1 MDRRRFLKGSAAATA
16 LLPMPRLARAQG
28 AKTLRFVP
36 YSDVAIID
44 PIWTT
49 GYSTRTHAL
58 LVWDTLYGLD
68 ETLQPQPQMVEG
80 HVVAE
85 DGKRW
90 TLTLRPGLVFH
101 DGSKVLARDAVAS
114 IKRWGARD
122 AFGQS
127 LMAATDEIS
136 APDDRTIVFRLN
148 RPFPNLPAAL
158 ARPSA
163 LVAAIMPEY
172 LAQTDPFK
180 QIPEAIGSGPFRY
193 VKEERV
199 PGARH
204 VYARHEGYVP
214 RADGKPSFTAGPRIA
229 YLDRVEFVVMPDPAT
244 AISALQAGEID
255 WVEQPLIDMLPILRK
270 DPNIVVEV
278 KDPTGMA
285 GQIRLNHL
293 QPPFNNPAIR
303 RVILKALDQEAC
315 MDAVCGGDPA
325 VKRATMGFFPSGS
338 PMASDAGIGAL
349 GAAKDHAAL
358 KRELSEAGYKG
369 ERIVFL
375 SGQDVPRISQVA
387 EVAAD
392 MLRRIGANVD
402 FVAAD
407 WGTVLQ
413 RITKRDPVEAG
424 GWSCYVTYWSGLD
437 LGSPA
442 TNSPLRGNGV
452 KAGPGWPT
460 SPEIEALRAQWLE
473 TPDLA
478 GQKAIAEKI
487 QLQAMQDVP
496 YVPAGQYFQPVAYRK
511 GITGMLNGV
520 PVFTNIRK
528 G

>member
-1 MDRRRFLKGSAAATA
+1 MDRRQFLKASAAAA
-16 LLPMPRLARAQG
+16 LLPVPHIARAQD
-28 AKTLRFVP
+28 AKLLRFVP

-80 HVVAE
+80 HVVE
-85 DGKRW
+85 DDGKRW

-101 DGSKVLARDAVAS
+101 DGSKVLARDAAAS

-122 AFGQS
+122 TFGQA
-127 LMAATDEIS
+127 LMAATEELS
-136 APDDRTIVFRLN
+136 APDDRTIVFRLKA
-148 RPFPNLPAAL
+148 PFPHLPAAL

-163 LVAAIMPEY
+163 LVAAIMPQR
-172 LAQTDPFK
+172 LAETDPFK

-193 VKEERV
+193 VKEERI

-214 RADGKPSFTAGPRIA
+214 RPNGTPSFTAGPRTP
-229 YLDRVEFVVMPDPAT
+229 YFDRIEFQVMPDPAT
-244 AISALQAGEID
+244 AISALQTGAVD
-255 WVEQPLIDMLPILRK
+255 WVEQPLIDLLPTLRK

-285 GQIRLNHL
+285 GQLRLNHL
-293 QPPFNNPAIR
+293 QAPFNNPAIR
-303 RVILKALDQEAC
+303 RVILKALDQQAC
-315 MDAVCGGDPA
+315 MDAVCGGDPE
-325 VKRATMGFFPSGS
+325 VKRTAMGFFPAGS
-338 PMASDAGIGAL
+338 AMASDAGIGPLKAP
-349 GAAKDHAAL
+349 KDYDAL
-358 KRELSEAGYKG
+358 KRELAAAGYKG
-369 ERIVFL
+369 EKIVFL

-392 MLRRIGANVD
+392 MLRKLGANLD

-413 RITKRDPVEAG
+413 RITSRQPVENG
-424 GWSCYVTYWSGLD
+424 GWSCYVTYWSGMD

-442 TNSPLRGNGV
+442 TSSPLRGNGE
-452 KAGPGWPT
+452 KAGPGWPS
-460 SPEIEALRAQWLE
+460 SPEIEALRAKWLA
-473 TPDLA
+473 TADLA
-478 GQKAIAEKI
+478 GQKALAEQI
-487 QLQAMQDVP
+487 QVQAMQDVP

-511 GITGMLNGV
+511 SLTGMLNGV
-520 PVFTNIRK
+520 PVFTNLRK

>member
-1 MDRRRFLKGSAAATA
+1 MDRRQFLKASAAAA
-16 LLPMPRLARAQG
+16 FVPAPHIARAQDS
-28 AKTLRFVP
+28 KILRFVP

-68 ETLQPQPQMVEG
+68 ENLQPQPQMVEG
-80 HVVAE
+80 HVVGDE
-85 DGKRW
+85 GKRW

-101 DGSKVLARDAVAS
+101 DGTKVLARDAVAS

-127 LMAATDEIS
+127 LMAVTDEIS
-136 APDDRTIVFRLN
+136 APDDRTIVFRLKK
-148 RPFPNLPAAL
+148 PFPLLPAAL

-163 LVAAIMPEY
+163 LVAAIMPER
-172 LAQTDPFK
+172 LAETDPFK

-193 VKEERV
+193 LKEERIS
-199 PGARH
+199 GARH

-214 RADGKPSFTAGPRIA
+214 RSEGTPSFTAGPRTP
-229 YLDRVEFVVMPDPAT
+229 YLDRIEFQVMPDPAT
-244 AISALQAGEID
+244 AISALQTGAVD
-255 WVEQPLIDMLPILRK
+255 WIEQPMIDLLPLLRE
-270 DPNIVVEV
+270 DPNIVVAV
-278 KDPTGMA
+278 KDRSGMA
-285 GQIRLNHL
+285 GQLRLNHV

-303 RVILKALDQEAC
+303 RVILKALDQMEC
-315 MDAVCGGDPA
+315 MDAVCGGDPS
-325 VKRATMGFFPSGS
+325 VTRSTMGFFPASS
-338 PMASDAGIGAL
+338 AMASDAGIEAL
-349 GAAKDHAAL
+349 TAKKDYAKL
-358 KRELSEAGYKG
+358 KQELEAAGYKG
-369 ERIVFL
+369 ERIVLL

-392 MLRRIGANVD
+392 MLRKIEANVD
-402 FVAAD
+402 FLAAD

-413 RITKRDPVEAG
+413 RITNRRPVEEG

-442 TNSPLRGNGV
+442 TNSPLRANGP
-452 KAGPGWPT
+452 KAGPGWPE
-460 SPEIEALRAQWLE
+460 SAALEALRARWLE
-473 TPDLA
+473 AGDLA
-478 GQKAIAEKI
+478 QQKAIAQEI

-511 GITGMLNGV
+511 NLTGMLNGV
-520 PVFTNIRK
+520 PVFTNLRK

>member
-1 MDRRRFLKGSAAATA
+1 MDRRQFLTSSAAAMT
-16 LLPMPRLARAQG
+16 LLAAPSIARAQDTR
-28 AKTLRFVP
+28 TLRFVP

-68 ETLQPQPQMVEG
+68 ETLQPHPQMVEG
-80 HVVAE
+80 HVVAD

-90 TLTLRPGLVFH
+90 TLTLRPGLAFH

-114 IKRWGARD
+114 LRRWGARD
-122 AFGQS
+122 TFGQA
-127 LMAATDEIS
+127 LMAATDELS
-136 APDDRTIVFRLN
+136 APDDRTIVFRLKK
-148 RPFPNLPAAL
+148 PFPQLPAAL

-163 LVAAIMPEY
+163 VVAAIMPER

-193 VKEERV
+193 MAQERI

-214 RADGKPSFTAGPRIA
+214 RGDGKPSFTAGPRTP
-229 YLDRVEFVVMPDPAT
+229 YLDRIEFTVMPDPAT
-244 AISALQAGEID
+244 AISALQTGAVD
-255 WVEQPLIDMLPILRK
+255 WVEQPMIDLLPMLRS

-285 GQIRLNHL
+285 GQLRLNHT
-293 QPPFNNPAIR
+293 QAPFDNPAIR

-315 MDAVCGGDPA
+315 MSAVVGGDPSG
-325 VKRATMGFFPSGS
+325 RHATMGFFPTGTA
-338 PMASDAGIGAL
+338 MASKAGADALAG
-349 GAAKDHAAL
+349 AKDYAGLKGELAA
-358 KRELSEAGYKG
+358 AGYKG

-413 RITKRDPVEAG
+413 RITNRRPVEEG

-442 TNSPLRGNGV
+442 TNSPLRGNGER
-452 KAGPGWPT
+452 AGPGWPT
-460 SPEIEALRAQWLE
+460 SPEIEALRSRWLDAA
-473 TPDLA
+473 DLDT
-478 GQKAIAEKI
+478 QKSIASEIEK
-487 QLQAMQDVP
+487 QAMLDVP

-511 GITGMLNGV
+511 NLTGMLNGV
-520 PVFTNIRK
+520 PVFTNLRK

>member
-1 MDRRRFLKGSAAATA
+1 MDRRTFLKASAATA
-16 LLPMPRLARAQG
+16 LLPAAPHIARAQG
-28 AKTLRFVP
+28 ANTLRFVP

-68 ETLQPQPQMVEG
+68 DQFQPQPQMVEG
-80 HVVAE
+80 HVVE
-85 DGKRW
+85 DGGKRW

-101 DGSKVLARDAVAS
+101 DGTKVLAKDAVAS
-114 IKRWGARD
+114 IKRWGVRD

-136 APDDRTIVFRLN
+136 APDDRTIVFRLKK
-148 RPFPNLPAAL
+148 PFPNLPAAL

-163 LVAAIMPEY
+163 LVAAIMPER
-172 LAQTDPFK
+172 LAETDPFK

-199 PGARH
+199 PGAKH

-214 RADGKPSFTAGPRIA
+214 RSGTPAFTSGPRTP
-229 YLDRVEFVVMPDPAT
+229 YLDRIEFQVMPDPST
-244 AISALQAGEID
+244 AVAALQTGAVD
-255 WVEQPLIDMLPILRK
+255 YVEQPLIDMLPVLRK

-278 KDPTGMA
+278 KDPNGMA
-285 GQIRLNHL
+285 GQVRLNHT
-293 QPPFNNPAIR
+293 QAPFNNPAVR
-303 RVILKALDQEAC
+303 RVMLHALDQVAC
-315 MDAVCGGDPA
+315 MSAVVGGDPQ
-325 VKRATMGFFPSGS
+325 VKHATMGFFPVNS
-338 PMASDAGIGAL
+338 PMASDV
-349 GAAKDHAAL
+349 AANAL
-358 KRELSEAGYKG
+358 KGEKDFAKLKKDLEAAGYKG
-369 ERIVFL
+369 ERVVFL

-392 MLRRIGANVD
+392 MMRQLGMNVD

-413 RITKRDPVEAG
+413 RITNRRPVEEG

-442 TNSPLRGNGV
+442 TNSPMRGNGDR
-452 KAGPGWPT
+452 AGPGWPT
-460 SPEIEALRAQWLE
+460 SPQIEALRAKWLE
-473 TPDLA
+473 AGTLA
-478 GQKAIAEKI
+478 EMKSIAADIEK
-487 QLQAMQDVP
+487 QALLDVP
-496 YVPAGQYFQPVAYRK
+496 YVPAGQYFQPIAYRK
-511 GITGMLNGV
+511 NISGILNGV
-520 PVFTNIRK
+520 PVFSNIRK

>member
-1 MDRRRFLKGSAAATA
+1 MDRRQFLKASTAAA
-16 LLPMPRLARAQG
+16 LLPAAPHIARAQG
-28 AKTLRFVP
+28 ANTLRFVP

-68 ETLQPQPQMVEG
+68 DKFEPQPQMVEG
-80 HVVAE
+80 HVVDN

-101 DGSKVLARDAVAS
+101 DGTKVLARDAVAS
-114 IKRWGARD
+114 IKRWGVRD

-127 LMAATDEIS
+127 LMAVTDEIS
-136 APDDRTIVFRLN
+136 APDDRTIVFRLKK
-148 RPFPNLPAAL
+148 PFPMLPAAL

-163 LVAAIMPEY
+163 LVAAIMPER
-172 LAQTDPFK
+172 LAETDPFK

-199 PGARH
+199 PGAKH

-214 RADGKPSFTAGPRIA
+214 RSEPASFTAGSRA
-229 YLDRVEFVVMPDPAT
+229 GFLDRIEFQVMPDPST
-244 AISALQAGEID
+244 AISALQTGSVD
-255 WVEQPLIDMLPILRK
+255 FVEQPLIDMLPVLRK

-278 KDPTGMA
+278 KDPNGMA
-285 GQIRLNHL
+285 GQVRLNHT
-293 QPPFNNPAIR
+293 QAPFNNPAIR
-303 RVILKALDQEAC
+303 RVILHALDQAAC
-315 MDAVCGGDPA
+315 MSAVVGGDPQ
-325 VKRATMGFFPSGS
+325 VKHATMGFFPVNS
-338 PMASDAGIGAL
+338 PMASDV
-349 GAAKDHAAL
+349 AASVLAQPKDMAKL
-358 KRELSEAGYKG
+358 KKDLEAAGYKG
-369 ERIVFL
+369 ERVVFL

-392 MLRRIGANVD
+392 TMRQLGINVD

-413 RITKRDPVEAG
+413 RITNRRPVEEG
-424 GWSCYVTYWSGLD
+424 GWSAYVTYWSGLD

-442 TNSPLRGNGV
+442 TNSPMRGNGDR
-452 KAGPGWPT
+452 AGPGWPT
-460 SPEIEALRAQWLE
+460 SPEIEALRAKWLE
-473 TPDLA
+473 ASTLA
-478 GQKAIAEKI
+478 ELKSLAAEIEK
-487 QLQAMQDVP
+487 QALLDVP
-496 YVPAGQYFQPVAYRK
+496 YVPAGQYFQPIAYRK
-511 GITGMLNGV
+511 NITGILSGV
-520 PVFTNIRK
+520 PVFSNIRK

>member
-1 MDRRRFLKGSAAATA
+1 MDRRQFLKASAAATFLPAAPHLA
-16 LLPMPRLARAQG
+16 LAQDAR
-28 AKTLRFVP
+28 TLRFVP

-68 ETLQPQPQMVEG
+68 EALQPQPQMVEG
-80 HVVAE
+80 HVVDD

-101 DGSKVLARDAVAS
+101 DGAKVLARDAVAS

-127 LMAATDEIS
+127 LMAVTDELS
-136 APDDRTIVFRLN
+136 APDDRTIVFRLKK
-148 RPFPNLPAAL
+148 PFPLLPAAL

-163 LVAAIMPEY
+163 LVAAIMPER
-172 LAQTDPFK
+172 LAETDPFK

-199 PGARH
+199 SGARH
-204 VYARHEGYVP
+204 VYARHQGYVP
-214 RADGKPSFTAGPRIA
+214 RPSGTPSFTAGPRTP
-229 YLDRVEFVVMPDPAT
+229 YLDRIEFNVMPDPAT
-244 AISALQAGEID
+244 AVSALQTGAVD
-255 WVEQPLIDMLPILRK
+255 WIEQPLIDLLPLLRK

-278 KDPTGMA
+278 KDPSGMA
-285 GQIRLNHL
+285 GQLRLNHT
-293 QPPFNNPAIR
+293 QAPFNNPAIR
-303 RVILKALDQEAC
+303 RVILKAIDQQAC
-315 MDAVCGGDPA
+315 MDAVCGGDPK
-325 VKRATMGFFPSGS
+325 VERSSMGFFPGNS
-338 PMASDAGIGAL
+338 PMASDA
-349 GAAKDHAAL
+349 AASVLKGPKDFGKL
-358 KRELSEAGYKG
+358 KQELTDAGYKG

-375 SGQDVPRISQVA
+375 AAQDVPRISLVCD
-387 EVAAD
+387 VAAD
-392 MLRRIGANVD
+392 ALRQIGANVD

-413 RITKRDPVEAG
+413 RITNRTPIEQG

-442 TNSPLRGNGV
+442 TSSPLRGNGP
-452 KAGPGWPT
+452 KAGPGWPE
-460 SPEIEALRAQWLE
+460 SPQIEALRARWLE
-473 TPDLA
+473 AATLA
-478 GQKAIAEKI
+478 EQKAIAREI
-487 QLQAMQDVP
+487 ELQAMQDVP

-511 GITGMLNGV
+511 NLTGMLNGV
-520 PVFTNIRK
+520 PVFTNLRK

>member
-1 MDRRRFLKGSAAATA
+1 MDRRRFLQASAAAA
-16 LLPMPRLARAQG
+16 LLPMPRLARAQ
-28 AKTLRFVP
+28 AARTLRFVP

-58 LVWDTLYGLD
+58 MVWDTLYGLD
-68 ETLQPQPQMVEG
+68 EALQPQPQMVEG
-80 HVVAE
+80 HVVE
-85 DGKRW
+85 DDGRRW

-122 AFGQS
+122 TFGQA
-127 LMAATDEIS
+127 LLAATDEIS
-136 APDDRTIVFRLN
+136 APDDRTILFRL
-148 RPFPNLPAAL
+148 RQPFPNLPAAL

-172 LAQTDPFK
+172 LAQTDPAK

-204 VYARHEGYVP
+204 VYARHEAYVP
-214 RADGKPSFTAGPRIA
+214 RPDGKPSFTAGPRIA

-244 AISALQAGEID
+244 AVSALQAGEID
-255 WVEQPLIDMLPILRK
+255 WVEQPLIDMLPVLRK

-278 KDPTGMA
+278 KDQTGMA
-285 GQIRLNHL
+285 GQVRLNHL
-293 QPPFNNPAIR
+293 QPPFDNPAIR
-303 RVILKALDQEAC
+303 RVVLKALDQQSC
-315 MDAVCGGDPA
+315 MDAVCGGDPE
-325 VKRATMGFFPSGS
+325 VKRVTTGFFPVGS
-338 PMASDAGIGAL
+338 PMASEAGIGAL
-349 GAAKDHAAL
+349 KAPKDYAAL

-375 SGQDVPRISQVA
+375 AGQDVPRISQVC

-392 MLRRIGANVD
+392 MLRRLGANVD
-402 FVAAD
+402 FIAAD

-424 GWSCYVTYWSGLD
+424 GWSCYVTYLSGLD
-437 LGSPA
+437 LRSPA
-442 TNSPLRGNGV
+442 TNPSLRGNGT
-452 KAGPGWPT
+452 KANPGWPT
-460 SPEIEALRAQWLE
+460 SPVIETLRTQWLE

-478 GQKAIAEKI
+478 AQKAIAEKI
-487 QLQAMQDVP
+487 QIQAMQDVP
-496 YVPAGQYFQPVAYRK
+496 YIPAGQYFQPVAYRK

-520 PVFTNIRK
+520 PVFTNVKK

>member
-1 MDRRRFLKGSAAATA
+1 MDRRQFLAASAAA
-16 LLPMPRLARAQG
+16 LLPMPRIAQAQDAR
-28 AKTLRFVP
+28 TLRFVP

-68 ETLQPQPQMVEG
+68 EALQPQPQMVEG
-80 HVVAE
+80 HVVE
-85 DGKRW
+85 DEGRRW

-122 AFGQS
+122 TFGQA
-127 LMAATDEIS
+127 LMAATDELT
-136 APDDRTIVFRLN
+136 ATDDRTIVFRLS

-163 LVAAIMPEY
+163 LVAAIMPEH

-204 VYARHEGYVP
+204 VYARHAGYVP
-214 RADGKPSFTAGPRIA
+214 RSGGTPSFTAGPRVA
-229 YLDRVEFVVMPDPAT
+229 YLDRVEFTVMPDPAT
-244 AISALQAGEID
+244 AVSALQAGEVD

-278 KDPTGMA
+278 KDPSGMA

-293 QPPFNNPAIR
+293 QAPFNNPAIR
-303 RVILKALDQEAC
+303 RVILKALDQTAC

-325 VKRATMGFFPSGS
+325 VRRATMGFFPAGS
-338 PMASDAGIGAL
+338 AMASEEGLAAL
-349 GAAKDHAAL
+349 KAPKDYAAL
-358 KRELSEAGYKG
+358 KRELAEAGYKG

-387 EVAAD
+387 EVGAD
-392 MLRRIGANVD
+392 MLRKLGANVD

-437 LGSPA
+437 LASPA
-442 TNSPLRGNGV
+442 TSSPLRGNGT
-452 KAGPGWPT
+452 KASPGWPT
-460 SPEIEALRAQWLE
+460 SPEIETLRAQWLE
-473 TPDLA
+473 APDLA
-478 GQKAIAEKI
+478 TQKAIAARI

-496 YVPAGQYFQPVAYRK
+496 FVPAGQYFQPVAYRK
-511 GITGMLNGV
+511 GLTGMLSGV
-520 PVFTNIRK
+520 PVFTNLRK